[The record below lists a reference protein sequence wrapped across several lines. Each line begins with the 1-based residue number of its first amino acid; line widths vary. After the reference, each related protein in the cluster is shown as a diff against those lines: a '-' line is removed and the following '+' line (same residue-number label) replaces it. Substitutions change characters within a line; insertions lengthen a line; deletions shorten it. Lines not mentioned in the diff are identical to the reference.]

1 MEKTLKFI
9 RKVENVDNWND
20 IEIKEYQDNLA
31 DYGLD
36 YNSYDDPDIMWK
48 DFLNKVIEYN
58 IKYIEHNS
66 DYIYIYIDTT
76 GDMAFDNGN
85 EIISIYDDN
94 NDKVK
99 VIENLEQFKNI
110 ICN

>member
-9 RKVENVDNWND
+9 FKVEKAQYWD
-20 IEIKEYQDNLA
+20 EIKVEEYEDNLA

-36 YNSYDDPDIMWK
+36 YNSYDDPDIMWN

-76 GDMAFDNGN
+76 GDIAFDNGN

-99 VIENLEQFKNI
+99 VIENLEQLKNI
-110 ICN
+110 ICD